1 MKMETNELFEY
12 AARKKLRFPYKGLI
26 TVEDLW
32 DLPVDALDGIY
43 KTLNSQVKQTQE
55 ESLLKR
61 KTAEDVVLSAKV
73 DLIRYIVAVKLAEAE
88 ERQQAVLKKQKKDK
102 LLAILAE
109 KQDQSLMNKSEKELQ
124 KMLDELED

>member
-1 MKMETNELFEY
+1 MRWESHLFCY
-12 AARKKLRFPYKGLI
+12 IFYIRGNGNTVTI
-26 TVEDLW
+26 TIFYHL
-32 DLPVDALDGIY
+32 
-43 KTLNSQVKQTQE
+43 
-55 ESLLKR
+55 

-88 ERQQAVLKKQKKDK
+88 ERQQAALKKQKKDK